1 MQDHTPPRKADP
13 EVGGQLIQLREVI
26 DGVVVNVRIT
36 PAIPAADG
44 TVTYGFVAAAEA
56 AGRRWQVDSQLS
68 GKRRGRFVLRAA
80 AHQLAA
86 QLRAQIAAEET
97 A

>member
-13 EVGGQLIQLREVI
+13 EVGGQLIQVREVL
-26 DGVVVNVRIT
+26 DGVTIDVRIT
-36 PAIPAADG
+36 PPIPAADG
-44 TVTYGFVAAAEA
+44 SVNYGFVAVAEA

-68 GKRRGRFVLRAA
+68 GKRRGKFVLKSAA
-80 AHQLAA
+80 LQLAR
-86 QLRAQIAAEET
+86 QLRAQIDAEET

>member
-13 EVGGQLIQLREVI
+13 EVGGQLIQLRETL
-26 DGVVVNVRIT
+26 DGVVIDVRIT
-36 PAIPAADG
+36 PPIPAADG
-44 TVTYGFVAAAEA
+44 TVSYGFVAAAEA

-68 GKRRGRFVLRAA
+68 GSRRGKFVLKSAA
-80 AHQLAA
+80 LQLAR